1 MLNTPITNEY
11 VQNLLE
17 GLSGQLKGN
26 LQPVQHQGQDPTN
39 TREIAVKAMKKQI
52 DDAKKSGKDVI
63 YRVEGRDEEH
73 QAGDPETEDR
83 IRAYAK
89 KQGVNYEEGSLEGEV
104 KAGGKKI
111 QKIAKSYDPK
121 KGDYRAFPEDDPTGK
136 TKPNEI
142 SRGVER
148 WNAGRRRE
156 MRKII
161 QKDLDSGKVV
171 IGTLGAGHFNQ
182 PR

>member
-1 MLNTPITNEY
+1 MLNTPVTDEY

-26 LQPVQHQGQDPTN
+26 LQPVQHQGEDPKN
-39 TREIAVKAMKKQI
+39 TRETAVKAMKKQI

-89 KQGVNYEEGSLEGEV
+89 KQDVNYEEGSLEGET
-104 KAGGKKI
+104 KAGGKKF
-111 QKIAKSYDPK
+111 K
-121 KGDYRAFPEDDPTGK
+121 KLRKAMILRK
-136 TKPNEI
+136 EI
-142 SRGVER
+142 IGLFLRTTQPVR
-148 WNAGRRRE
+148 LNL
-156 MRKII
+156 MRSQEVLKNGM
-161 QKDLDSGKVV
+161 QVDVL
-171 IGTLGAGHFNQ
+171 
-182 PR
+182 R